1 MVYTKKHPALLIMG
15 LVMLAV
21 GYLIGGGYADGFVK
35 YLGIARTV
43 PEIKTFTLY
52 FGIGSV
58 VVGAWHLFGS
68 HKEGS
73 LDYYSSAFAGGIFIL
88 SVAMIVKWFLAP
100 WVAVLSK
107 ALGPVMA
114 DKYLHQVLGLNY
126 VVIGIVSGMIIVN
139 FIGIPSW
146 AQNGIRLSR
155 LGLKTGVILLGTL
168 YSLAELANLG
178 KLSVVLIGFFVL
190 GSVGMVLWMGTRRK
204 IPNSMGGV
212 LSAGVGV
219 CGVSAAVASAPVVQA
234 KSEEIA
240 YTIGTILVWGVGCM
254 FLFPVIG
261 HVLGMGHIQFGAW
274 AGTGILNSAQVA
286 GAALAFQPNGIET
299 LKVAEIF
306 NITRVLFLPIIV
318 LWLAVWYVRK
328 EEAAG
333 AKDIKQVDTTRV
345 IFEKFP
351 VFVLGF
357 ILMFA
362 LSSTGIFAPAQHY
375 QGKYFD
381 NKIKADKLLSAKDLA
396 TVAAEAGKV
405 QPKAQKEALARL
417 IENKKVMSVEDDTA
431 LRGLAN
437 SGALS
442 KGATAVLK
450 KAHGAVYHTAKKIR
464 TFRDWITWLFA
475 FGLTGLGMQI
485 TIAAMKQAGGQP
497 LVIGGVVGTCKAVF
511 SLIVIMLF
519 VRETI

>member
-15 LVMLAV
+15 VIFLVLAATL
-21 GYLIGGGYADGFVK
+21 GSGMGEGLVK
-35 YLGIARTV
+35 YLGIKGLVGEIRT
-43 PEIKTFTLY
+43 IGYTF
-52 FGIGSV
+52 GVIGAA
-58 VVGAWHLFGS
+58 VGLWHLFGT
-68 HKEGS
+68 HKEGNV
-73 LDYYSSAFAGGIFIL
+73 DYYLSAIAGGIFIL
-88 SVAMIVKWFLAP
+88 LVAMGVRWFLAP

-107 ALGPVMA
+107 ALGTVMA

-126 VVIGIVSGMIIVN
+126 VVLGIVAGMVVVN
-139 FIGIPSW
+139 VFGIPSW
-146 AQNGIRLSR
+146 AQNGVRLSR

-168 YSLAELANLG
+168 YSLAELAHLG
-178 KLSVVLIGFFVL
+178 RLSVVLIGFFVL
-190 GSVGMVLWMGTRRK
+190 GSVWMVLWMGIQRQ

-219 CGVSAAVASAPVVQA
+219 CGVSAAVAAAPVVQA
-234 KSEEIA
+234 KSVEIA

-261 HVLGMGHIQFGAW
+261 HVLGLGHIQFGAW

-286 GAALAFQPNGIET
+286 GAALAYQPTGIET

-318 LWLAVWYVRK
+318 LWLAVWYVRR
-328 EEAAG
+328 EEAVG
-333 AKDIKQVDTTRV
+333 TTVQKVDTGKV
-345 IFEKFP
+345 VFEKFP
-351 VFVLGF
+351 LFVLGF

-362 LSSTGIFAPAQHY
+362 LSSTGVFAPAQHY

-381 NKIKADKLLSAKDLA
+381 NKIKAERLLKDKEIA
-396 TVAAEAGKV
+396 TLTAEAGKV
-405 QPKAQKEALARL
+405 QRDNQKAALQRL
-417 IENKKVMSVEDDTA
+417 IQNKKVMSIDDDTA

-437 SGALS
+437 SGVMS
-442 KGATAVLK
+442 KDATGILK
-450 KAHGAVYHTAKKIR
+450 RAHNAVYHTAKMIR
-464 TFRDWITWLFA
+464 TFRDWIVWLFA

-485 TIAAMKQAGGQP
+485 TMAAMRQAGGQP
-497 LVIGGVVGTCKAVF
+497 LVIGGAVGTVKALL